1 MYYFIQ
7 KHFYIF
13 SLWLIAKSF
22 RYRIHFFLHLDTNK
36 NHITISIK
44 DLISGLVQ
52 GKRFILLMSLS
63 FGILGALYAI
73 SLPNLYTSEVKI
85 LPEIDTKNIESLDKF
100 KSLAGLAGIDLD
112 NLNST
117 EAIRPDLYPPI
128 LQSTPFL
135 LSTFRA
141 PVVVAKTQVKTTLFE
156 YLNGLRKQKLS
167 YRIFGESTSD
177 AIQISATQTPE
188 NSLLLSK
195 QEAVILKDLR
205 ENITASLDKKSG
217 VISINAKMP
226 DPLVAT
232 IVVKYAQDYLN
243 QYVKKYR
250 LEKIQKEVVFLEKRV
265 DEAQQRYQIALQR
278 YSAFQDSHRGL
289 FLNTSRQQEQKLQQ
303 ESELAF
309 SLFSELSKK
318 LEESRVKVQH
328 DTPVFQILEP
338 AQVPLKKSEP
348 KRTVMVFAF
357 MILGGMIAC
366 LTLMIRYFRVSK
378 LFF

>member
-1 MYYFIQ
+1 M
-7 KHFYIF
+7 
-13 SLWLIAKSF
+13 
-22 RYRIHFFLHLDTNK
+22 YRIHSFLHLDTNK

-135 LSTFRA
+135 LSTFKT
-141 PVVVAKTQVKTTLFE
+141 PVLVAKTQEKTTLFE

-167 YRIFGESTSD
+167 YRIFGESSSETMGVS
-177 AIQISATQTPE
+177 SSQTPE
-188 NSLLLSK
+188 SSLLLNK
-195 QEAVILKDLR
+195 QEVAILKDLR
-205 ENITASLDKKSG
+205 ENIIASLDKKSG
-217 VISINAKMP
+217 VISISAKMP

-250 LEKIQKEVVFLEKRV
+250 LEKTQKEVDFLEKRV
-265 DEAQQRYQIALQR
+265 EEAQKRYQLALQR
-278 YSAFQDSHRGL
+278 FSAYQDSHRGL
-289 FLNTSRQQEQKLQQ
+289 FLNTARQQEQKLQQ

-328 DTPVFQILEP
+328 DTPVFQVLEP

-348 KRTVMVFAF
+348 KRTIMVLAF

-366 LTLMIRYFRVSK
+366 LVLIFRHFKVSN
-378 LFF
+378 LFS

>member
-1 MYYFIQ
+1 M
-7 KHFYIF
+7 
-13 SLWLIAKSF
+13 
-22 RYRIHFFLHLDTNK
+22 DTNK